1 MQEFIQLFLVPPT
14 RSIFIRFLWIIIM
27 QGAIF
32 WAEKKST
39 WCDVPNNFP
48 LEGIKSGLFR
58 H

>member
-1 MQEFIQLFLVPPT
+1 MQEFIQLFPVLT
-14 RSIFIRFLWIIIM
+14 HLTFTSFLWIIIM
-27 QGAIF
+27 KGCNF

-39 WCDVPNNFP
+39 WCYVPNNFP